1 MSDPTQPAVPEPD
14 SVPEPVEGHFDKL
27 NDRASLNDRKPETI
41 STGSRLADGEWHR
54 LHPATPLLKGGIAF
68 VAILG
73 IVLVNLRDVFINAVF
88 DGPEDFNPFVW
99 IIEHD
104 YAVLIILAIIGGLLL
119 FIAGFYISWRMHT
132 FRITDELVE
141 VRSGVLFRTN
151 RRGRLDRIQGIN
163 IIRPFLARLFG
174 AAKLEINV
182 AGQDANVQ
190 LDYLSSAAADELRR
204 EILLLASGTQAMAAA
219 EAAQASG
226 GIVTKRVNELLA
238 PELSPDIAP
247 PQSVLKM
254 HPGRLIGSI
263 LLNESTVIMLVI
275 GIGLVVT
282 AVTTGEFLWI
292 FGLIPGIIGIGGFY
306 ISRFTRSLRYSIAK
320 TDDGIRVGFGLL
332 STSNET
338 LPPGRIHAVQVRQ
351 QLLWRPAGWWQI
363 VINRAANSSTNG
375 ASGQANTV
383 ILPVGNLA
391 DVHKV
396 LELVLPGFVTEQ
408 NSVLISAGLTGK
420 GVDGDGFVNSPR
432 RAAILRWFSWRRNGF
447 ATAPGVTLLRKG
459 AIWRELVL
467 VPQARIQSIAL
478 SQGPLLRR
486 VGVASVRFHTVAGP
500 VYATLGAIDRD
511 VAIRFFDDAA
521 ESAVLSAGTDTSHR
535 WRASLIDSPVSP
547 VVEARESVVEARES
561 VVEARESVVEPVET
575 PPAPPS
581 GLDTTASAA
590 YSTNGVAL
598 VEPPLPLV
606 EPVETPTAPP
616 PPPVSPS
623 PERTE

>member
-1 MSDPTQPAVPEPD
+1 VSGPTPPPVPEQP

-27 NDRASLNDRKPETI
+27 NDRRPVPEPVEGPTPPLRRAQRAPAEPI
-41 STGSRLADGEWHR
+41 STGSHLADGEWHR
-54 LHPATPLLKGGIAF
+54 LHPATPLLKGGIALI
-68 VAILG
+68 AILG
-73 IVLVNLRDVFINAVF
+73 IILVNLRDVFINIVIGGPDDF
-88 DGPEDFNPFVW
+88 DPFVW

-104 YAVLIILAIIGGLLL
+104 FALLIILGVVGGLLL
-119 FIAGFYISWRMHT
+119 FIAAFYVSWRMHT

-141 VRSGVLFRTN
+141 VRSGILFRTN

-174 AAKLEINV
+174 AAKLEVNV

-190 LDYLSSAAADELRR
+190 LDYLSSGAADELRR
-204 EILLLASGTQAMAAA
+204 AILLLASGTQATAAAAA
-219 EAAQASG
+219 EQAAPGAS
-226 GIVTKRVNELLA
+226 GIVTQRVNELLA

-247 PQSVLKM
+247 PQSVVKM

-263 LLNESTVIMLVI
+263 LLNESTLIMLLV

-282 AVTTGEFLWI
+282 AVTTGEFFWI
-292 FGLIPGIIGIGGFY
+292 FGLVPAIIGIGGFY

-396 LELVLPGFVTEQ
+396 LELVLPGFVTDE
-408 NSVLISAGLTGK
+408 NSALIAAGLTGK
-420 GVDGDGFVNSPR
+420 GAEGDGFVNSPR

-459 AIWRELVL
+459 AIWRELIV

-478 SQGPLLRR
+478 HQGPLLRR
-486 VGVASVRFHTVAGP
+486 VGVAGVRFHTVAGP

-511 VAIRFFDDAA
+511 EAIRFFDEAA

-535 WRASLIDSPVSP
+535 WRSGAAVLPPPPLADPADVDPFLPPAPPVST
-547 VVEARESVVEARES
+547 A
-561 VVEARESVVEPVET
+561 VEPVET
-575 PPAPPS
+575 PAPVENTPPS
-581 GLDTTASAA
+581 
-590 YSTNGVAL
+590 
-598 VEPPLPLV
+598 ER
-606 EPVETPTAPP
+606 
-616 PPPVSPS
+616 
-623 PERTE
+623 PE